1 MTSSQTPAARR
12 RAQWQERESGFR
24 SLSMPVRSLLLPK
37 TEASLR
43 ERTPWARS
51 RPPSTTF
58 RVQSESEP
66 SWVAMSS
73 AMSSSPANA
82 GSGAYPRGGETR
94 HNKRHRQRARSG
106 RPSASGAREN
116 FDLGYE
122 ASRRRWPRLRG
133 MAVLTRGGLENRLIG
148 NCLSTLEG
156 QPRAHCL
163 WAVAEKA

>member
-12 RAQWQERESGFR
+12 RTQWQNRESGLR

-37 TEASLR
+37 TEASSR
-43 ERTPWARS
+43 ERTPWERS

-94 HNKRHRQRARSG
+94 HNKRHRQRARS
-106 RPSASGAREN
+106 A
-116 FDLGYE
+116 
-122 ASRRRWPRLRG
+122 LR
-133 MAVLTRGGLENRLIG
+133 ANDDETNAPLEF
-148 NCLSTLEG
+148 TLEG
-156 QPRAHCL
+156 
-163 WAVAEKA
+163 